1 MDRRDTLCC
10 RRPLETVINAFLE
23 DRKVLICL
31 RSSAD
36 KGVLNAADFFAE
48 ERNMIFLEAR
58 ELAKS

>member
-23 DRKVLICL
+23 DTKVLFCL

-36 KGVLNAADFFAE
+36 KGVLNAADFCIAE
-48 ERNMIFLEAR
+48 ERNMIFIEA
-58 ELAKS
+58 L